1 MSHVFLVD
9 RIAAFEPYEIEQD
22 RLGEAGFELALDDCH
37 TPEEV
42 IQRADHAEIVW
53 ISWRGIVTPE
63 VMDALPSLR
72 LIVRAG
78 VGYDQID
85 VPAATARGI
94 AVANAPTYGTDDVAE
109 HALALLL
116 AWARRVPQLDHGMR
130 TEGWPR
136 VAQFPI
142 HRLRG
147 QTLGIIGLGRIG
159 TSLARRAR
167 GLGLRVLAYDA
178 LLGEEELKR
187 RDVEP
192 AAFEDLLA
200 QADYV
205 SVHVPLSNV
214 TRHLINAAA
223 LARMK
228 SEALLV
234 NTSRGPVVDEA
245 ALVDAL
251 RSGQLAGAAL
261 DVFEDEPLA
270 PSSPLREFE
279 QVVLTPHAAGYSLEA
294 WNDLRHEMCDTAI
307 DFLTTGWASPIVNPE
322 VRPALRPRLA

>member
-1 MSHVFLVD
+1 MSHVFLID
-9 RIAAFEPYEIEQD
+9 RLAVFEPYEIELD
-22 RLGEAGFELALDDCH
+22 RLGEAGYELTLDDCQ
-37 TPEEV
+37 TPQDV
-42 IQRADHAEIVW
+42 IQRADGAEIIW
-53 ISWRGIVTPE
+53 ISWRGLVTPE

-85 VPAATARGI
+85 VAAATARGI

-116 AWARRVPQLDHGMR
+116 AWARRVPQLDRGMR
-130 TEGWPR
+130 SERWPA

-147 QTLGIIGLGRIG
+147 QTLGIVGLGRIG
-159 TSLARRAR
+159 SALARRAR
-167 GLGLRVLAYDA
+167 GIGLRVLGSDP
-178 LLGEEELKR
+178 LLGDEEIKR
-187 RDVEP
+187 REVEP

-205 SVHVPLSNV
+205 SLHVPLSDA
-214 TRHLINAAA
+214 TRHLIDAAA

-228 SEALLV
+228 PEALLV
-234 NTSRGPVVDEA
+234 NTSRGPVVDQGALLEA
-245 ALVDAL
+245 LS
-251 RSGQLAGAAL
+251 SGQLAGAAL
-261 DVFEDEPLA
+261 DVFEEEPLA
-270 PSSPLREFE
+270 PDSPLRSLE

-307 DFLTTGWASPIVNPE
+307 DFLTTGWARPIVNPE
-322 VRPALRPRLA
+322 VQPTLRPRPV